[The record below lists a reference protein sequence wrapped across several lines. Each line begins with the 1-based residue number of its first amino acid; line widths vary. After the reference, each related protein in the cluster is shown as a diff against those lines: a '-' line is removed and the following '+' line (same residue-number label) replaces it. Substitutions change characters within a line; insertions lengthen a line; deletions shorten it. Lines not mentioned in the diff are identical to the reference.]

1 MRLSILLESAG
12 LADVYNEAMNNE
24 EIAAIFERIADLSE
38 IKGELIYKTLA
49 YRKAADSIRN
59 LGADVEAIQ
68 REGKLLDIPG
78 VGKAIAEKI
87 DELLTTG
94 KLNFLL
100 KLEQEVPPTLVD
112 LLKVPDVGPKKAA
125 AFWKQGGITTLAE
138 LEAAARAGKLRG
150 LPGMGEKSEARILSG
165 LEALARRSKR
175 LSIGVALPMAMRW
188 LDWLRKLPGVE
199 QAEAAGSL
207 RRRKITIGDL
217 DFVAAARDARPIM
230 EAFIHHPEVQRIAG
244 QGENKS
250 SIEAAGG
257 LNIQLWIQPPQRF
270 GTLLQFVTG
279 SKEHNV
285 RLRELAQKKGL
296 SLSEQAISSADG
308 REQTFADEP
317 GVYAALGL
325 PWIAPELREDRGEIA
340 AALAG
345 KLPRRLERTD
355 LKADLHVHSTWSDGA
370 ATIAEMAAAARERGL
385 TVLAISDHS
394 GGLGV
399 AGGMSIEKLRQRR
412 AEIESVQHQLGDSLR
427 LLQGAEVEIHA
438 DGSLDYPDEVLA
450 ELDVVVASLHSSLR
464 QPREQ
469 ITERLLRAI
478 RNPHVDVIGHPS
490 GRLLPNREGADLDWD
505 RVLAATRETGVA
517 LEINAHPARLDLDEI
532 YARRAAEMGIPLSL
546 NTDAHA
552 PDQLDLIEYGLSAA
566 RRAWLEPEQII
577 NAWPVERLLAWLQQR
592 GKSSA

>member
-1 MRLSILLESAG
+1 
-12 LADVYNEAMNNE
+12 MNNE
-24 EIAAIFERIADLSE
+24 EIAAVFDRIADLSE

-49 YRKAADSIRN
+49 YRKAAENIRN
-59 LGADVEAIQ
+59 LGADVEAVH
-68 REGKLLDIPG
+68 REGKLLEIPG

-94 KLNFLL
+94 QLNFLL
-100 KLEQEVPPTLVD
+100 RLEQEVPPTLVD

-125 AFWKQGGITTLAE
+125 MFWKQGGITTLAE

-175 LSIGVALPMAMRW
+175 LPLGVALPIAMRW
-188 LDWLRKLPGVE
+188 VEWLRKVPGVE
-199 QAEAAGSL
+199 QVEAAGSL

-217 DFVAAARDARPIM
+217 DLVAAARDPQPIM
-230 EAFIHHPEVQRIAG
+230 DAFIHHPDVQRIAG

-257 LNIQLWIQPPQRF
+257 LNIQLWIQPPERF

-296 SLSEQAISSADG
+296 SLSEQSISNADG
-308 REQTFADEP
+308 SERFFSSEE

-345 KLPRRLERTD
+345 KLPHLLERSD
-355 LKADLHVHSTWSDGA
+355 LIADLHVHSTWSDGA

-385 TVLAISDHS
+385 KVLAISDHS
-394 GGLGV
+394 GSLGV
-399 AGGMSIEKLRQRR
+399 AGGMSVEKLHERR
-412 AEIESVQHQLGDSLR
+412 AEIANVQANLGDTLR

-469 ITERLLRAI
+469 ITERLLRAM
-478 RNPHVDVIGHPS
+478 RNPNVDVIGHPS
-490 GRLLPNREGADLDWD
+490 GRLLPNREGADLDWE
-505 RVLAATRETGVA
+505 RVLATARETGVA
-517 LEINAHPARLDLDEI
+517 LEINAHPARLDLDEV

-552 PDQLDLIEYGLSAA
+552 PEQFDLIEYGISAT
-566 RRAWLEPEQII
+566 RRAWLEPGQII
-577 NAWPVERLLAWLQQR
+577 NAWSPEKLLDWLQKR
-592 GKSSA
+592 GPKAG

>member
-1 MRLSILLESAG
+1 
-12 LADVYNEAMNNE
+12 MNNE
-24 EIAAIFERIADLSE
+24 EIAAIFDRIADLSE
-38 IKGELIYKTLA
+38 IKGEIIYKTLA

-59 LGADVEAIQ
+59 LGADVEAVQ
-68 REGKLLDIPG
+68 REGKLLEIPG

-94 KLNFLL
+94 KLGFLE

-112 LLKVPDVGPKKAA
+112 LLKVPDIGPKKAA
-125 AFWKQGGITTLAE
+125 MFWKQGGITSLAE
-138 LEAAARAGKLRG
+138 LESAAKAGKLRG
-150 LPGMGEKSEARILSG
+150 LPGMGEKSEMRILAG

-175 LSIGVALPMAMRW
+175 LPLGVALPIATRW
-188 LDWLRKLPGVE
+188 LEWIKNLPGVE
-199 QAEAAGSL
+199 QVEIAGSL

-217 DFVAAARDARPIM
+217 DFVAAARDPKPIM
-230 EAFIHHPEVQRIAG
+230 NAFIHHREVQRIAG

-257 LNIQLWIQPPQRF
+257 LNIQLWIQPPERF

-296 SLSEQAISSADG
+296 SLSEQSISRADG
-308 REQTFADEP
+308 GEEFFADEN

-345 KLPRRLERTD
+345 KLPHLLVRSD
-355 LKADLHVHSTWSDGA
+355 LVSELHTHSTWSDGA
-370 ATIAEMAAAARERGL
+370 VSIAEMAAAAHERGL
-385 TVLAISDHS
+385 KVLAISDHS
-394 GGLGV
+394 GSLGV
-399 AGGMSIEKLRQRR
+399 AGGMSVEKLHERSI
-412 AEIESVQHQLGDSLR
+412 EIKAVQAQLGSSLR
-427 LLQGAEVEIHA
+427 LLQGAEVEIRA

-469 ITERLLRAI
+469 ITERLLNAM

-490 GRLLPNREGADLDWD
+490 GRLLPNREGADLDWE
-505 RVLAATRETGVA
+505 RVLATARETGVA
-517 LEINAHPARLDLDEI
+517 LEINANPSRLDLDEV
-532 YARRAAEMGIPLSL
+532 YARRAAEMDIPLSL

-552 PDQLDLIEYGLSAA
+552 PDQLDLIEYGIGAT
-566 RRAWLEPEQII
+566 RRAWVEPEQII
-577 NAWPVERLLAWLQQR
+577 NTWSQQKLLEWLAKH
-592 GKSSA
+592 GKYHGYTGRVSPSQ

>member
-1 MRLSILLESAG
+1 
-12 LADVYNEAMNNE
+12 MNNE
-24 EIAAIFERIADLSE
+24 EIAAVFDRIADLSE

-49 YRKAADSIRN
+49 YRKAAENIRN
-59 LGADVEAIQ
+59 LGADVEAVH
-68 REGKLLDIPG
+68 REGKLLEIPG

-94 KLNFLL
+94 QLNFLL
-100 KLEQEVPPTLVD
+100 RLEQEVPPTLVD
-112 LLKVPDVGPKKAA
+112 FLKVPDVGPKKAA
-125 AFWKQGGITTLAE
+125 MFWKQGGITTLAE
-138 LEAAARAGKLRG
+138 LESAARAGKLRG

-175 LSIGVALPMAMRW
+175 LPLGVALPIATRW
-188 LDWLRKLPGVE
+188 VEWLRKVPGVE
-199 QAEAAGSL
+199 QVEAAGSL

-217 DFVAAARDARPIM
+217 DLVAAARNPQPIM
-230 EAFIHHPEVQRIAG
+230 DAFIHHPDVQRIAG

-257 LNIQLWIQPPQRF
+257 LNIQLWIQPPERF

-285 RLRELAQKKGL
+285 RLRELAQKKDL
-296 SLSEQAISSADG
+296 SLSEQSISNADG
-308 REQTFADEP
+308 SERLFSDEE

-345 KLPRRLERTD
+345 KLPHLLERAD
-355 LKADLHVHSTWSDGA
+355 LIADLHVHSTWSDGA

-385 TVLAISDHS
+385 KVLAISDHS
-394 GGLGV
+394 GSLGV
-399 AGGMSIEKLRQRR
+399 AGGMSVEKLHERR
-412 AEIESVQHQLGDSLR
+412 AEIANVQANIGDTLR

-438 DGSLDYPDEVLA
+438 DGSLDYPDDVLA

-469 ITERLLRAI
+469 ITERLLRAM
-478 RNPHVDVIGHPS
+478 RNPNVDVIGHPS
-490 GRLLPNREGADLDWD
+490 GRLLPNREGADLDWE
-505 RVLAATRETGVA
+505 RVLTTARETGVA
-517 LEINAHPARLDLDEI
+517 LEINAHPARLDLDEV
-532 YARRAAEMGIPLSL
+532 YARRAAEMGILLSL

-552 PDQLDLIEYGLSAA
+552 PEQFDLIEYGISAT
-566 RRAWLEPEQII
+566 RRAWLEPGQII
-577 NAWPVERLLAWLQQR
+577 NAWPPQKLLDWLQKR
-592 GKSSA
+592 GSKAG

>member
-1 MRLSILLESAG
+1 
-12 LADVYNEAMNNE
+12 MNNE
-24 EIAAIFERIADLSE
+24 EIAAVFDRIADLSE

-59 LGADVEAIQ
+59 LGADVEAVQ

-94 KLNFLL
+94 KLGFLER
-100 KLEQEVPPTLVD
+100 LEAEVPPTLVE
-112 LLKVPDVGPKKAA
+112 LLKVPDIGPKKAA
-125 AFWKQGGITTLAE
+125 MFWKQASITSLAE
-138 LEAAARAGKLRG
+138 LEDAARAGKLRN
-150 LPGMGEKSEARILSG
+150 LPGMGEKSETRILAG
-165 LEALARRSKR
+165 LEALGRRSKR
-175 LSIGVALPMAMRW
+175 LPLGVALPIALRW
-188 LDWLRKLPGVE
+188 VDWLRKLPGVE
-199 QAEAAGSL
+199 QVEAAGSL

-217 DFVAAARDARPIM
+217 DFVAAARDPQPIM
-230 EAFIHHPEVQRIAG
+230 DAFIHHPEVQRIAG

-257 LNIQLWIQPPQRF
+257 LNIQLWIQPPERF

-296 SLSEQAISSADG
+296 SLSEQSISSADG
-308 REQTFADEP
+308 SEQIFGDEQ

-345 KLPRRLERTD
+345 RLPRLLERAD
-355 LKADLHVHSTWSDGA
+355 LKTDLHVHSTWSDGA

-385 TVLAISDHS
+385 KMLAISDHS
-394 GGLGV
+394 GSLGV
-399 AGGMSIEKLRQRR
+399 AGGMSVEKLHERR
-412 AEIESVQHQLGDSLR
+412 AEIASVQEQLGDSLR
-427 LLQGAEVEIHA
+427 LLQGAEVEIRA

-469 ITERLLRAI
+469 ITERLLRAM

-490 GRLLPNREGADLDWD
+490 GRLLPNREGADLDWEQ
-505 RVLAATRETGVA
+505 VLKTAQETGLA
-517 LEINAHPARLDLDEI
+517 LEINAHPSRLDLDEV
-532 YARRAAEMGIPLSL
+532 YARRAAEMGIPISL

-552 PDQLDLIEYGLSAA
+552 PDQLDLIEYGIGAT
-566 RRAWLEPEQII
+566 RRAWLEPQQII
-577 NAWPVERLLAWLQQR
+577 NAWEPEKLLSWLRKR
-592 GKSSA
+592 GGKPA

>member
-1 MRLSILLESAG
+1 
-12 LADVYNEAMNNE
+12 MNNE
-24 EIAAIFERIADLSE
+24 EIAAIFDRIADLSE
-38 IKGELIYKTLA
+38 IKGEIIYKTLA

-59 LGADVEAIQ
+59 LGADVEAVQ
-68 REGKLLDIPG
+68 REGRLLDIPG

-94 KLNFLL
+94 RLGFLE

-125 AFWKQGGITTLAE
+125 MFWKQGNITTLGE
-138 LEAAARAGKLRG
+138 LEAAARAGRLRG
-150 LPGMGEKSEARILSG
+150 LPGMGEKSEARILAG

-175 LSIGVALPMAMRW
+175 LSLGTALPIAERW
-188 LDWLRKLPGVE
+188 AAWLRSLPGAERVE
-199 QAEAAGSL
+199 IAGSL

-217 DFVAAARDARPIM
+217 DFVAAARDPGPIM

-250 SIEAAGG
+250 SVEIAGG
-257 LNIQLWIQPPQRF
+257 LNIQLWIQPPERF

-296 SLSEQAISSADG
+296 SLSEQSISRADG
-308 REQTFADEP
+308 SEDHFSDEQ

-325 PWIAPELREDRGEIA
+325 PWIPPEMREDRGEIA

-345 KLPRRLERTD
+345 KLPRLLNRVD
-355 LKADLHVHSTWSDGA
+355 LKAELHVHSTWSDGA
-370 ATIAEMAAAARERGL
+370 VSIAEMAAAARERGL
-385 TVLAISDHS
+385 KVLALSDHS
-394 GGLGV
+394 GSLGV
-399 AGGMSIEKLRQRR
+399 AGGMSVEKLRERSLEIKALQ
-412 AEIESVQHQLGDSLR
+412 AELGDSLR
-427 LLQGAEVEIHA
+427 LLQGAEVEIRA

-469 ITERLLRAI
+469 ITARLLRAM
-478 RNPHVDVIGHPS
+478 RNPHVDIIGHPS
-490 GRLLPNREGADLDWD
+490 GRLLPNREGADLDWEQ
-505 RVLAATRETGVA
+505 VLAVALETGVA
-517 LEINAHPARLDLDEI
+517 LEINANPARLDLDEV

-552 PDQLDLIEYGLSAA
+552 PDQLDLIEYGIGAT
-566 RRAWLEPEQII
+566 RRAWLTPEQVI
-577 NAWPVERLLAWLQQR
+577 NTWPPDKLLAWLAAR
-592 GKSSA
+592 GKGTA

>member
-1 MRLSILLESAG
+1 
-12 LADVYNEAMNNE
+12 MNNE
-24 EIAAIFERIADLSE
+24 EIAAVFDRIADLSE

-49 YRKAADSIRN
+49 YRKAAENIRN
-59 LGADVEAIQ
+59 LGADVEAVH
-68 REGKLLDIPG
+68 REGKLLEIPG

-94 KLNFLL
+94 QLNFLL
-100 KLEQEVPPTLVD
+100 RLEQEVPPTLVD
-112 LLKVPDVGPKKAA
+112 FLKVPDVGPKKAA
-125 AFWKQGGITTLAE
+125 MFWKQGGITTLAE
-138 LEAAARAGKLRG
+138 LESAARAGKLRG

-175 LSIGVALPMAMRW
+175 LPLGVALPIATRW
-188 LDWLRKLPGVE
+188 VEWLRKVPGVE
-199 QAEAAGSL
+199 QVEAAGSL

-217 DFVAAARDARPIM
+217 DLVAAARNPQPIM
-230 EAFIHHPEVQRIAG
+230 DAFIHHPDVQRIAG

-257 LNIQLWIQPPQRF
+257 LNIQLWIQPPERF

-285 RLRELAQKKGL
+285 RLRELAQKKDL
-296 SLSEQAISSADG
+296 SLSEQSISNADG
-308 REQTFADEP
+308 SERLFSDEE

-345 KLPRRLERTD
+345 KLPHLLERAD
-355 LKADLHVHSTWSDGA
+355 LIADLHVHSTWSDGA

-385 TVLAISDHS
+385 KVLAISDHS
-394 GGLGV
+394 GSLGV
-399 AGGMSIEKLRQRR
+399 AGGMSVEKLHERR
-412 AEIESVQHQLGDSLR
+412 AEIANVQANLGDTLR

-469 ITERLLRAI
+469 ITERLLRAM
-478 RNPHVDVIGHPS
+478 RNPNVDVIGHPS
-490 GRLLPNREGADLDWD
+490 GRLLPNREGADLDWE
-505 RVLAATRETGVA
+505 RVLTTARETGVA
-517 LEINAHPARLDLDEI
+517 LEINAHPARLDLDEV
-532 YARRAAEMGIPLSL
+532 YARRAAEMGILLSL

-552 PDQLDLIEYGLSAA
+552 PEQFDLIEYGISAT
-566 RRAWLEPEQII
+566 RRAWLEPGQII
-577 NAWPVERLLAWLQQR
+577 NAWPPQKLLDWLQKR
-592 GKSSA
+592 GSKAG

>member
-1 MRLSILLESAG
+1 
-12 LADVYNEAMNNE
+12 MNNE
-24 EIAAIFERIADLSE
+24 EIAAVFDRIADLSE

-49 YRKAADSIRN
+49 YRKAAENIRN

-94 KLNFLL
+94 KLNFLM

-112 LLKVPDVGPKKAA
+112 LLKVPDIGPKKAA
-125 AFWKQGGITTLAE
+125 MFWKQGGITTLSE
-138 LEAAARAGKLRG
+138 LETAARSGQLRG

-175 LSIGVALPMAMRW
+175 LSIGVALPIAMRW
-188 LDWLRKLPGVE
+188 LEWLRKLPGVE
-199 QAEAAGSL
+199 QVEAAGSL
-207 RRRKITIGDL
+207 RRRKNTIGDL
-217 DFVAAARDARPIM
+217 DFVAAARDPQPIM
-230 EAFIHHPEVQRIAG
+230 EAFIHHPEVHRIAG

-257 LNIQLWIQPPQRF
+257 WNIQLWIQPPPRF

-296 SLSEQAISSADG
+296 SLSEQSISRTDG
-308 REQTFADEP
+308 GEQTFAAEED
-317 GVYAALGL
+317 VYAALGL

-345 KLPRRLERTD
+345 KLPHLLERSD
-355 LKADLHVHSTWSDGA
+355 LKTDLHVHSTWSDGA

-385 TVLAISDHS
+385 KVLAISDHS

-399 AGGMSIEKLRQRR
+399 AGGMSVEKLHERH
-412 AEIESVQHQLGDSLR
+412 AEIETVQEKMGESLR

-450 ELDVVVASLHSSLR
+450 QLDVVVASLHSSLR
-464 QPREQ
+464 QPRAQ
-469 ITERLLRAI
+469 ITERLLRAM

-490 GRLLPNREGADLDWD
+490 GRLLPNREGADLDWE
-505 RVLAATRETGVA
+505 RVLAAARETGVA
-517 LEINAHPARLDLDEI
+517 LEINAHPARLDLDEV

-552 PDQLDLIEYGLSAA
+552 PDQLDLIEYGVGAA
-566 RRAWLEPEQII
+566 RRAWLGPDQII
-577 NAWPVERLLAWLQQR
+577 NTWAPEKLLDWLKKR
-592 GKSSA
+592 GK